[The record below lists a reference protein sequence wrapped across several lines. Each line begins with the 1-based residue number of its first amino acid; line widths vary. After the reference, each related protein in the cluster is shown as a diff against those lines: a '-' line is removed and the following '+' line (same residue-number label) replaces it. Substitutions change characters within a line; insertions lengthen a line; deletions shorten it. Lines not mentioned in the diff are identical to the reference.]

1 MLGAA
6 VVYVFVSLFYRE
18 KEYIQT
24 ADDAAA

>member
-6 VVYVFVSLFYRE
+6 IVYIVVSLFYRE

-24 ADDAAA
+24 AEDAQA